1 MRIFDKKY
9 IMITKDRYSKAF
21 ITMASSAIVSA
32 YLFRNSKGNYAGIS
46 FIPFVLAGAYLANL
60 FRQSAK
66 LHMTNEQKNN
76 LIIEY
81 KGETDCG
88 FKTIAVDK
96 IDGIRIN
103 GKRYK
108 FVNGSDM
115 FLDKNNEPV
124 GCGFGSFIMQ
134 TLGGGGFEPE
144 SIQNDKCWL

>member
-1 MRIFDKKY
+1 
-9 IMITKDRYSKAF
+9 MITKDRYSKAF

-46 FIPFVLAGAYLANL
+46 FIPFVLAGAYLTYL

-66 LHMTNEQKNN
+66 LHLTNEQKNN

-88 FKTIAVDK
+88 FRPIAVDK

-115 FLDKNNEPV
+115 FLDEYEPMA
-124 GCGFGSFIMQ
+124 CGFGSFIMQ
-134 TLGGGGFEPE
+134 TLGGGGLEPK

>member
-81 KGETDCG
+81 KGVTDCG

-103 GKRYK
+103 NFSSKLLNVSK
-108 FVNGSDM
+108 FLIEFPRDRRDTELCPG
-115 FLDKNNEPV
+115 FKNKKN
-124 GCGFGSFIMQ
+124 F
-134 TLGGGGFEPE
+134 
-144 SIQNDKCWL
+144 